1 MRGNLNK
8 VRNFMGNANDF
19 TYGWESCIF
28 ARHPGRQL
36 VNFNSRAR
44 ARAPYVQ
51 VRIVHFPGFYFN
63 LADYIV

>member
-1 MRGNLNK
+1 
-8 VRNFMGNANDF
+8 MGNANDF

-28 ARHPGRQL
+28 ARRPGRQL

-44 ARAPYVQ
+44 ARVPYVQ